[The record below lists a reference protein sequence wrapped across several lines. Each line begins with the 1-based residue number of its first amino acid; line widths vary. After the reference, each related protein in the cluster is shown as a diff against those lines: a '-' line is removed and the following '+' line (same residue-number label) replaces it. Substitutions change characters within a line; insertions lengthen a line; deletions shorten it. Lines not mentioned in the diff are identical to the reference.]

1 MTWANWPN
9 ILVWSACSLS
19 TVLLCLA
26 FIQKHHWIRLI
37 YFKRIKQQIYICIS
51 SQQITRNIHL
61 SDEKTKKQGRTRQT
75 TQWKDTGK
83 KTAHRFFEHV
93 HYFRQKFIIGI
104 NLLIFIAFSKDAVTT
119 KKAQTMHVVH
129 VFWNEAVQFWLSG
142 KILIKI

>member
-61 SDEKTKKQGRTRQT
+61 SHEKKNKTRQT
-75 TQWKDTGK
+75 TRWKDTGK

-104 NLLIFIAFSKDAVTT
+104 NLLVFIAFLKDAATT
-119 KKAQTMHVVH
+119 KKRTNHARSTHISEWSRSV
-129 VFWNEAVQFWLSG
+129 
-142 KILIKI
+142 LIIR

>member
-61 SDEKTKKQGRTRQT
+61 SDEKTKSKVERDKQHSEKTQEKNGTQIFRTCSLFSTEIHNWNQS
-75 TQWKDTGK
+75 
-83 KTAHRFFEHV
+83 AHFHSVFKRCCH
-93 HYFRQKFIIGI
+93 
-104 NLLIFIAFSKDAVTT
+104 N